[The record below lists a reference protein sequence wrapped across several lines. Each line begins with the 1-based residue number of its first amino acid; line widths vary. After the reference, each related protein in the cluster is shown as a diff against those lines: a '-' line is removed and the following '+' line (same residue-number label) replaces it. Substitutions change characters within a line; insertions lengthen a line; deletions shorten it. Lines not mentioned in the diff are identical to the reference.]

1 MPSVKE
7 KNLVRRDAFS
17 GYDGCRPKFG
27 RMAISSFVHLLMSRA
42 SMSVLSREERVAE
55 CKEEK
60 LSEEGRIFWL

>member
-1 MPSVKE
+1 M
-7 KNLVRRDAFS
+7 FS

-55 CKEEK
+55 CKEEE